1 MALQFLLVR
10 FGTFFLWRSFLCP
23 GINIVIHTDWGQFR
37 LLRQIDHRSH
47 DLRPQM
53 HEVVYPLYPQ
63 ALQTCTDDTNDHA
76 SVFDTSKAHFRTLFL
91 QQMQQMF
98 KFKSCQFSIFNWIS
112 MLFQV
117 PFPFSI
123 HGHYAVCKLKRIQ
136 GHVLRPGFLD
146 MTSWSAP
153 WSKQFLVGV
162 NMVILNVGDLACNI
176 SDMNIMNQ
184 WQQKRGVCGN
194 GSASP
199 SSNLFHPF
207 PP

>member
-1 MALQFLLVR
+1 MIMQVFLIPQDS
-10 FGTFFLWRSFLCP
+10 FFATDATDVQIQILPVFNFQLDQYVVSSSF
-23 GINIVIHTDWGQFR
+23 
-37 LLRQIDHRSH
+37 S
-47 DLRPQM
+47 
-53 HEVVYPLYPQ
+53 
-63 ALQTCTDDTNDHA
+63 
-76 SVFDTSKAHFRTLFL
+76 
-91 QQMQQMF
+91 
-98 KFKSCQFSIFNWIS
+98 
-112 MLFQV
+112 
-117 PFPFSI
+117 FSI

>member
-63 ALQTCTDDTNDHA
+63 ALQTCTDDTNDHP

-117 PFPFSI
+117 PFHLAYMATMQFANWK
-123 HGHYAVCKLKRIQ
+123 GFRAMFYDQ
-136 GHVLRPGFLD
+136 GFLIWPAGPRHGRSS
-146 MTSWSAP
+146 SWWELT
-153 WSKQFLVGV
+153 WS
-162 NMVILNVGDLACNI
+162 
-176 SDMNIMNQ
+176 
-184 WQQKRGVCGN
+184 
-194 GSASP
+194 
-199 SSNLFHPF
+199 SSM
-207 PP
+207 